1 MREGNWRAKPTH
13 EWHQGC
19 WMKGEGHKVGY
30 CWVYWYKTLSEHLGI
45 NGLAKIQEDYVNVL
59 LEWLL
64 TVWKHDNSYQWGRK
78 ARISAENHEGN
89 GSARMDIL
97 HKSWEHTIYVPWAS

>member
-1 MREGNWRAKPTH
+1 MF
-13 EWHQGC
+13 
-19 WMKGEGHKVGY
+19 
-30 CWVYWYKTLSEHLGI
+30 
-45 NGLAKIQEDYVNVL
+45 

-64 TVWKHDNSYQWGRK
+64 IVWKHDNSYQWGRK